1 MIKSLFFFI
10 IMMVSV
16 SGFSQVILLQ
26 EFFNDPVKFP
36 ATWTTI
42 DKDGDGHNWRI
53 ANAGSEVF
61 AVSDS
66 WMSGVAGALTPEN
79 YLVSPKINLTGL
91 SGTVKLRYTIQIP
104 DPVMVEE
111 HYKVSVSTCGNKIAD
126 FKDIVLEETCTEA
139 DYYENLPEWKE
150 RLVDL
155 SPYIGQNIYLTWCH
169 FNCTNMYQIFL
180 DSIQVSYSTDVNLP
194 NREQVQVVVYPN
206 PANDKLLITGSFE
219 YAQLQ
224 LFTSGGRQ
232 VFQSIKETKQALI
245 DVSRFENGIYI
256 LKVISQKGIV
266 TKKVT
271 ISH

>member
-1 MIKSLFFFI
+1 MIKSMFFTI
-10 IMMVSV
+10 IMIVNV
-16 SGFSQVILLQ
+16 SGFSQVFLLQ
-26 EFFNDPVKFP
+26 EFFNDPVKLP
-36 ATWTTI
+36 STWTTN

-53 ANAGSEVF
+53 TSSGSEVF

-79 YLVSPKINLTGL
+79 YLISPKINLTGL

-104 DPVMVEE
+104 DPVSVEE

-126 FKDIVLEETCTEA
+126 FKNIVMEETCTVA
-139 DYYENLPEWKE
+139 DYFENLPKWKE

-155 SPYIGQNIYLTWCH
+155 TPYIGQNIYLTWCH
-169 FNCTNMYQIFL
+169 FNCTNMYQILL
-180 DSIQVSYSTDVNLP
+180 DSIQVSYSTNVNLA

-219 YAQLQ
+219 NAQVQ
-224 LFTSGGRQ
+224 LFTMSGRL
-232 VFQSIKETKQALI
+232 VYQSVKEAKQTLI
-245 DVSRFENGIYI
+245 DVSRFENGVYI
-256 LKVISQKGIV
+256 LKVISQKGV
-266 TKKVT
+266 VPKKVS